1 MRNRT
6 RSYTTDL
13 PCISLKFLAHIRSNL
28 VDAVPGTQL
37 SCQTERGTLH
47 ISRQADGYAMTI
59 NGVTRRIRTTTTQAG
74 YGVRQWYVCP
84 HCTKRVAKLYIG
96 RKDLVCRLLLEKKNK
111 SQSAARL
118 DRMRMKIHQQ
128 RYAIWGNN
136 DLTNN
141 LFNDIRMFP
150 KPKGMRWAT
159 FYRKRAELSAME
171 MAYWKEFSPVVDRIT
186 GVIERKTGKAAKD
199 TGPKL

>member
-74 YGVRQWYVCP
+74 Y
-84 HCTKRVAKLYIG
+84 
-96 RKDLVCRLLLEKKNK
+96 
-111 SQSAARL
+111 
-118 DRMRMKIHQQ
+118 
-128 RYAIWGNN
+128 
-136 DLTNN
+136 
-141 LFNDIRMFP
+141 
-150 KPKGMRWAT
+150 
-159 FYRKRAELSAME
+159 
-171 MAYWKEFSPVVDRIT
+171 
-186 GVIERKTGKAAKD
+186 
-199 TGPKL
+199 